1 MGKTNHLHLEF
12 FTGRQI
18 IQSSLWSTSVD
29 EFNDSAEIVLVG
41 DFNLS
46 DIDWSTVFRD
56 TDLNCRLLDILL
68 DHLMSQQVLEPTR
81 GKNILDLVITT
92 NEGLIRNLQVGE
104 PFSDHNSIAFEV
116 TMSFFVLCCNKFLRL
131 RQIGSSNWK
140 LIFFSVFRKYPV
152 PSFDNIFVFVKYV
165 Q

>member
-1 MGKTNHLHLEF
+1 MRKTNHLRLEF
-12 FTGRQI
+12 FTGGQI

-41 DFNLS
+41 NFNLS

-68 DHLMSQQVLEPTR
+68 DHLMSKQVLEPTR

-92 NEGLIRNLQVGE
+92 NKGLIRNLEVGE

-116 TMSFFVLCCNKFLRL
+116 TMSSSKNPSHKKVNKFTKDIISGRVTEISIIEQRRHAIKRAGNTL
-131 RQIGSSNWK
+131 N
-140 LIFFSVFRKYPV
+140 
-152 PSFDNIFVFVKYV
+152 N
-165 Q
+165 

>member
-1 MGKTNHLHLEF
+1 MRKTNHLHLEF

-41 DFNLS
+41 NFNLS

-56 TDLNCRLLDILL
+56 TDLNCTLLDILL
-68 DHLMSQQVLEPTR
+68 DHLMSKQVLEPTR

-92 NEGLIRNLQVGE
+92 NEGLIRNLEVGE
-104 PFSDHNSIAFEV
+104 PFSNHNSIAFEV
-116 TMSFFVLCCNKFLRL
+116 TMSSSKNPSHKKVNKFTKDIISGRVTEISIIEQ
-131 RQIGSSNWK
+131 RRHTI
-140 LIFFSVFRKYPV
+140 
-152 PSFDNIFVFVKYV
+152 
-165 Q
+165 

>member
-81 GKNILDLVITT
+81 GKT
-92 NEGLIRNLQVGE
+92 
-104 PFSDHNSIAFEV
+104 
-116 TMSFFVLCCNKFLRL
+116 
-131 RQIGSSNWK
+131 
-140 LIFFSVFRKYPV
+140 
-152 PSFDNIFVFVKYV
+152 
-165 Q
+165 